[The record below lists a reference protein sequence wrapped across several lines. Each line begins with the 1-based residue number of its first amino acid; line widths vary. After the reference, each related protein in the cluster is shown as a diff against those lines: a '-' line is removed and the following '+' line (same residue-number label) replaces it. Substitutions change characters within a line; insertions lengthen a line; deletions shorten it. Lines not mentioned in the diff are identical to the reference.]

1 MSARPDTRKLMG
13 EIEGLRREVDYLRKM
28 SEKSLSR
35 LMQADFQS
43 ISMRHELEQKRRG
56 FSLMADLAVTLD
68 PGTDFDSV
76 FVSVSRRIN
85 AALNMQR
92 TAVLLP
98 VKNNYFQTSVLQGY
112 PQDDADRISS
122 YLIQVEGELLDPTRP
137 VLITGADSEE
147 RLCEFR
153 DMLDLRY
160 LISVPVMLNGSVKA
174 VLVSGRQIEQ
184 PPFAPR
190 LGASDV
196 ETMQMVGS
204 YLAAMLAGE
213 KLEQEETHRQDLE
226 EIMKAVFNASVD
238 GYVIWDSGRITRVSP
253 GAVKLFG
260 LQDPQDFMKDNES
273 FGLTNSHLSEIFKRV
288 IVEGRVREEQ
298 LLKKFGGQM
307 VPCEIN
313 HLPLKLYDG
322 TCLLSYV
329 RDLSAQKK
337 TEQELLLAKNE
348 AEIAAKAKSEF
359 LANMSHEIRTPLNG
373 ILGFTHILQGTEVDE
388 QQAEYLDKIV
398 ESFDGLQRVINDILD
413 FSKIDADKL
422 VIERTELDLGKVLR
436 SVAENHQA
444 AADHKGLA
452 LKVVIPHE
460 EGILI
465 GDPVRLKQVLNN
477 LVSNAIKFTDKGF
490 VEIKAERFKSDKPLG
505 PDRVVYRF
513 SVEDTGIGITA
524 EERSRL
530 FLPFSQADSST
541 TRKYGGT
548 GLGLAISK
556 RLTELMGGEIGCE
569 SRHGQGAFFHFTV
582 VLGLSKKQEPTVAS
596 GLKGKKPPPPALPE
610 HIKGSRILLVEDNE
624 VNQMVAR
631 RLLEKAG
638 LKVSVADNGYKALEM
653 IDKEE
658 FDLVFMDVQMPE
670 MDGLETT
677 RRLRADPRFVDL
689 PILAMTAHALQEDRD
704 ISLEAGMNDHITKP
718 INLSDLYAALIRWL
732 PEKH

>member
-1 MSARPDTRKLMG
+1 MNNKPDTLQLMG
-13 EIEGLRREVDYLRKM
+13 EIEELRREVNYLRKL

-35 LMQADFQS
+35 LMQADFHS

-68 PGTDFDSV
+68 PGTDFENV
-76 FVSVSRRIN
+76 FISVSRRIN

-98 VKNNYFQTSVLQGY
+98 VKNDYFQTSVLQGY
-112 PQDDADRISS
+112 PKEDADRINS
-122 YLIQVEGELLDPTRP
+122 YLIRVDDELLDPTQP
-137 VLITGADSEE
+137 VLITGADPEE
-147 RLCEFR
+147 RLADFR
-153 DMLDLRY
+153 GMLDLRY
-160 LISVPVMLNGSVKA
+160 LISVPVMFNGEVRA
-174 VLVSGRQIEQ
+174 ILVSGRQIEQ
-184 PPFAPR
+184 PPFSPR
-190 LGASDV
+190 LGDSDV
-196 ETMQMVGS
+196 ETVQMVGS

-213 KLEQEETHRQDLE
+213 KLEQEESQRQDLE

-238 GYVIWDSGRITRVSP
+238 GYVIWDSGQITRVSP
-253 GAVKLFG
+253 GALKLFG
-260 LQDPQDFMKDNES
+260 LQDPQDFMNDNES

-288 IVEGRVREEQ
+288 MVEGRVREEQ

-313 HLPLKLYDG
+313 HLPLKLHDG

-337 TEQELLLAKNE
+337 TEQDLLLAKNE

-422 VIERTELDLGKVLR
+422 VIERTELDLAKVLR
-436 SVAENHQA
+436 SVADNHQA
-444 AADHKGLA
+444 AVDRKGLA
-452 LKVVIPHE
+452 LKVMMPHADE
-460 EGILI
+460 VLV

-513 SVEDTGIGITA
+513 SVEDSGIGITP
-524 EERSRL
+524 EERNRL

-548 GLGLAISK
+548 GLGLVISK

-569 SRHGQGAFFHFTV
+569 SRPGHGSFFYFTV
-582 VLGLSKKQEPTVAS
+582 VFGLSKKREQAS
-596 GLKGKKPPPPALPE
+596 GPREKKAPPLELPE
-610 HIKGSRILLVEDNE
+610 HIKGSRVLLVEDNE

-638 LKVSVADNGYKALEM
+638 LKVAVTDNGFKALERL
-653 IDKEE
+653 DKEE

-670 MDGLETT
+670 MDGLEAT
-677 RRLRADPRFVDL
+677 RRLRADPRFAQL

-718 INLSDLYAALIRWL
+718 INLSDLYTALIRWL